1 MNDTNDQFLS
11 WVFDKQ
17 PIVFKFDPD
26 RQIVLKAGG
35 TVVGVD
41 ESTLLAVRTTLDQNR
56 PNPASIETRIS
67 YSIDKPAAVKLEVTD
82 MLGIVIK
89 RLVDKTQQAGNYEI
103 MLDCSALPAGNYL
116 YKLSAGNTRQ
126 VKKLVIIR

>member
-1 MNDTNDQFLS
+1 
-11 WVFDKQ
+11 
-17 PIVFKFDPD
+17 
-26 RQIVLKAGG
+26 
-35 TVVGVD
+35 
-41 ESTLLAVRTTLDQNR
+41 
-56 PNPASIETRIS
+56 
-67 YSIDKPAAVKLEVTD
+67 VKLEVTD